1 MVITIP
7 IMCDS
12 NMNWTTTPITKV
24 AVEWMAELKQ
34 KQMLTFTHEKNIMKN
49 LDNYKY
55 AIS

>member
-1 MVITIP
+1 
-7 IMCDS
+7 MCTA
-12 NMNWTTTPITKV
+12 NMNWTTKIAKV
-24 AVEWMAELKQ
+24 AAEWMVELKQ